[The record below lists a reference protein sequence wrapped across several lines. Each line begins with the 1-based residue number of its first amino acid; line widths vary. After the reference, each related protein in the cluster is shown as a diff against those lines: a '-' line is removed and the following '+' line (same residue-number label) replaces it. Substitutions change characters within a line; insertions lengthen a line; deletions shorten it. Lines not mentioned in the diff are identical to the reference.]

1 MIVFNL
7 KNLEDFIH
15 FLQRKITDV
24 YFYIDE
30 DSSYPEFPGKDEIK
44 LILHFLGKINDSALN
59 GLYQTQLYFSKS
71 LSQETIFQK
80 MKEVFEQAGEIK
92 LISGRISE
100 IYYSIS

>member
-30 DSSYPEFPGKDEIK
+30 DSKYPEFPGRDEIK
-44 LILHFLGKINDSALN
+44 LTLHFIGKINDSALT
-59 GLYQTQLYFSKS
+59 GLYQTQLFFSKS
-71 LSQETIFQK
+71 LSEETIFQK
-80 MKEVFEQAGEIK
+80 MKDVFEQAGDIK

>member
-30 DSSYPEFPGKDEIK
+30 DSHYPEFPGKDEIK
-44 LILHFLGKINDSALN
+44 LTLHFLGKINDSALN
-59 GLYQTQLYFSKS
+59 GLYQTQLFFSKS
-71 LSQETIFQK
+71 LSEETIFLK
-80 MKEVFEQAGEIK
+80 MQDVFKQTGDIK

>member
-30 DSSYPEFPGKDEIK
+30 DSKYPEFPRRDEIK
-44 LILHFLGKINDSALN
+44 LTLHFIGKINDSALT
-59 GLYQTQLYFSKS
+59 GLYQTQLFFSKS
-71 LSQETIFQK
+71 LSEETIFQK
-80 MKEVFEQAGEIK
+80 MSLVFDQAGDIK